1 MKWDSVYHNQ
11 LEILREALSKL
22 HRPHVTALIDK
33 ILSTQGSL
41 FFVGVGKNG
50 HVAAKAA
57 STFSSLNIK
66 SFYLDPVE
74 ALHGALSVVT
84 DDDLVIGVS
93 KSGNT
98 PELYAVLSALCEKS
112 TNIPIVLVHGNDTIS
127 NRCKEISSISLFIK
141 ISHECDMFNIVP
153 IASVSAFTMLLQS
166 VAIHIAHL
174 RGLNLDTFLGNHP
187 GGHIGTLRKQ

>member
-98 PELYAVLSALCEKS
+98 SELYAVFAALREKS
-112 TNIPIVLVHGNDTIS
+112 SNISIVLVHSNDTIS
-127 NRCKEISSISLFIK
+127 NRCEAISDFSLFVK

-153 IASVSAFTMLLQS
+153 IASVAAFTVLFQS
-166 VAIHIAHL
+166 LAIHLAHH
-174 RGLNLDTFLGNHP
+174 RGLSLDTFLENHP